1 MPSERAS
8 ILMYHNIGI
17 PPKGAKLR
25 SLYVT
30 PRMFCFQMWY
40 LKKAGF
46 QVVSLNEILRFA
58 REDKN
63 ASGGKQKK
71 QKRLISLTFDDG
83 FLDFYEN
90 AFSVLKK
97 YGYPATVFV
106 VSGLAGG
113 ENLWDAGQL
122 GVRKKLMDWEKIKIL
137 RENGIT
143 IGAHTRTHPKL
154 SSLPPEDVKKEVHGS
169 MAEIEEHTGEA
180 ADFFCYP
187 YGDFNDS
194 AVREVKKAGFLGA
207 VSVARGFV
215 SRGDDPFKL
224 KRIPVRLNT
233 WPLSF
238 IYKLHSDYEAK
249 KGGEIKKGRQLEK
262 GGA

>member
-1 MPSERAS
+1 
-8 ILMYHNIGI
+8 MYHNIGI
-17 PPKGAKLR
+17 PPQGAKLR

-30 PRMFCFQMWY
+30 PRMFRFQMWY
-40 LKKAGF
+40 LKHAGF
-46 QVVSLNEILRFA
+46 QVAPLADVVDFSKKTGFFG
-58 REDKN
+58 N
-63 ASGGKQKK
+63 ASGKAKKK

-90 AFSVLKK
+90 AFPVLKK

-106 VSGLAGG
+106 VSGLAGR
-113 ENLWDAGQL
+113 ENLWDAHL
-122 GVRKKLMDWEKIKIL
+122 GVSKKLMDWEKIRTL

-194 AVREVKKAGFLGA
+194 TVREVKKAGFLGA

-215 SRGDDPFKL
+215 SRGDDPFTL

-249 KGGEIKKGRQLEK
+249 KGRQLEK